1 MEFSEENVRE
11 QMESLANGIVSAL
24 NKTDPVHSREL
35 LSQFVSELF
44 LSVTKQALREERR
57 KKQAG
62 GIARAKARGVRFGSR
77 QKPLPENFE
86 EARRSWRGGETSL
99 KEAAKLCGM
108 PTTTFYDAVRRAEES
123 EPGENEEEVPRC

>member
-1 MEFSEENVRE
+1 MI
-11 QMESLANGIVSAL
+11 LLLKGGDL
-24 NKTDPVHSREL
+24 PGSRLYL
-35 LSQFVSELF
+35 LDRDNH
-44 LSVTKQALREERR
+44 TAYN
-57 KKQAG
+57 KKQAE

>member
-57 KKQAG
+57 KKPAELRRNG
-62 GIARAKARGVRFGSR
+62 GGNI
-77 QKPLPENFE
+77 QNH
-86 EARRSWRGGETSL
+86 RSNREG
-99 KEAAKLCGM
+99 
-108 PTTTFYDAVRRAEES
+108 
-123 EPGENEEEVPRC
+123 